1 MRSHSTPLEGLLL
14 IEPAVYRDERGY
26 FTESYNARALA
37 EVGIATTFVQDN
49 QAASGY
55 GVIRG
60 LHYQCGAAA
69 QAKLVRVMRG
79 QVLDVVVDI
88 RPGSPTYGQSYS
100 VELSDDNMLQLYIP
114 AGFAHGYA
122 VLSEEA
128 VFFYKCD
135 NYYDPAS
142 EGGIHPEDPDLHIDW
157 QIPTE
162 RRIISAK
169 DQRLPHFPHH
179 RPVNE

>member
-1 MRSHSTPLEGLLL
+1 MEGLLL
-14 IEPAVYRDERGY
+14 IEPAVFRDERGY
-26 FTESYNARALA
+26 FMESYNARILA
-37 EVGIATTFVQDN
+37 GLGIANTFVQDN

-60 LHYQCGAAA
+60 LHYQCGEAE
-69 QAKLVRVMRG
+69 QAKLVRVMHGR
-79 QVLDVVVDI
+79 VLDVAVDL
-88 RPGSPTYGQSYS
+88 RTGSPTYGQTYS
-100 VELSDDNMLQLYIP
+100 VELSSENMLQLYIP

-122 VLSEEA
+122 VLSSMA

-142 EGGIHPEDPDLHIDW
+142 EGGIHPEDPGLRIDW
-157 QIPTE
+157 QIPID

-169 DQRLPHFPHH
+169 DKGLPHFPHH
-179 RPVNE
+179 RPIDV